1 MSFSYKNLVFSG
13 GGVLGIAYLGAL
25 RYFYETQIISSIENL
40 AGTSAG
46 AITACLSCFNLPFS
60 ELETLLGSLDYSKVP
75 DKDDQDDRI
84 FNNDAEFRSI
94 PKAIK
99 AQLDKIFGNVD
110 CVYRLIK
117 SYGWYSSQYFYTW
130 IQQQIATQFDANKKK
145 PPYTFADFENTSIHI
160 DKRPFKK
167 LFIVGTDISR
177 SISRVFSYDATPNME
192 VAEAVRISMSVPLLF
207 ESISSNLGDPQDTK
221 ANLYVDGGMLYNY
234 PIDLFDKD
242 YDLAETL
249 GLYFNSINQSTS
261 LNNIVEFI
269 SASLSCT
276 GSVQRTLLA
285 MNPQNL
291 KRSIPIYTSD
301 ISSFDFNITTGDE
314 TYNFLVEQG
323 YRAAE
328 IYFSLLKS

>member
-1 MSFSYKNLVFSG
+1 MLSPYKNLVFSG

-25 RYFYETQIISSIENL
+25 RYFYETQIFSSVENL

-60 ELETLLGSLDYSKVP
+60 DLETLLGSLDYSKVP

-84 FNNDAEFRSI
+84 FTPDGDFRSI
-94 PKAIK
+94 PQTIK
-99 AQLDKIFGNVD
+99 AQLDKIFGNID

-117 SYGWYSSQYFYTW
+117 SYGWYSSQYFYSW
-130 IQQQIATQFDANKKK
+130 IQAQIATQFDPNKKK
-145 PPYTFADFENTSIHI
+145 PPYTFADFENPSLHI
-160 DKRPFKK
+160 DKRPFKR
-167 LFIVGTDISR
+167 LFIVGTDINR
-177 SISRVFSYDATPNME
+177 SVSRVFSYDATPNME

-207 ESISSNLGDPQDTK
+207 ESISSDLGDSQSRT
-221 ANLYVDGGMLYNY
+221 ATLYVDGGMLYNY
-234 PIDLFDKD
+234 PIDLFDQD
-242 YDLAETL
+242 YTPDETL
-249 GLYFNSINQSTS
+249 GLYFNSINKSAN

-269 SASLSCT
+269 SAALSCS
-276 GSVQRTLLA
+276 GSIQRALLD

-291 KRSIPIYTSD
+291 KRSISIYTSD
-301 ISSFDFNITTGDE
+301 ISAFNFNIVTGDE

-328 IYFSLLKS
+328 VYFSLLKS

>member
-1 MSFSYKNLVFSG
+1 
-13 GGVLGIAYLGAL
+13 
-25 RYFYETQIISSIENL
+25 
-40 AGTSAG
+40 
-46 AITACLSCFNLPFS
+46 
-60 ELETLLGSLDYSKVP
+60 
-75 DKDDQDDRI
+75 
-84 FNNDAEFRSI
+84 
-94 PKAIK
+94 
-99 AQLDKIFGNVD
+99 
-110 CVYRLIK
+110 
-117 SYGWYSSQYFYTW
+117 
-130 IQQQIATQFDANKKK
+130 
-145 PPYTFADFENTSIHI
+145 
-160 DKRPFKK
+160 
-167 LFIVGTDISR
+167 
-177 SISRVFSYDATPNME
+177 
-192 VAEAVRISMSVPLLF
+192 
-207 ESISSNLGDPQDTK
+207 
-221 ANLYVDGGMLYNY
+221 MLYNY

-242 YDLAETL
+242 YDLDETL
-249 GLYFNSINQSTS
+249 GLYFNSTNQSTS